1 MIFVELIDM
10 YYFLVHQL
18 CCVPYYVRA
27 FAHILPCLHTGTQFP
42 PTSQTSAQTF
52 FQFFFQGH
60 LPGHPDQVDTHGI
73 TVVKNKESKDRTQSL
88 DENWLGHWS
97 AL

>member
-1 MIFVELIDM
+1 MSGHLLTF
-10 YYFLVHQL
+10 FPACTQVHNSHPPLRPQL
-18 CCVPYYVRA
+18 K
-27 FAHILPCLHTGTQFP
+27 H
-42 PTSQTSAQTF
+42 F